1 MHKFE
6 CDVGGRHFVVHY
18 EKSGPAQLRVGRRTT
33 LIPREMAYA
42 LEQLSPAA
50 LEDLFITVSRARR
63 ELTLLTNR
71 LVSYGL
77 SLTAANQLAGDVLR
91 LN

>member
-1 MHKFE
+1 MHTYE
-6 CDVGGRHFVVHY
+6 CDVGGKHFILRY
-18 EKSGPAQLRVGRRTT
+18 EHEGPAQLQVGRRTT

-42 LEQLSPAA
+42 LEQLSPSA
-50 LEDLFITVSRARR
+50 LEDLFTTVSRARR

-71 LVSYGL
+71 LICDGL
-77 SLTAANQLAGDVLR
+77 SLTVASRLAGDVLR